1 MLAFCSY
8 HSIQVPYIKNNSK
21 QVFMGYVSGFPA
33 LFVGRFADEA
43 GPRAGIEGQA
53 SEGQW
58 LSKTGCEITCS
69 ESRL

>member
-1 MLAFCSY
+1 
-8 HSIQVPYIKNNSK
+8 
-21 QVFMGYVSGFPA
+21 MGYVSGFPA